1 MKKCYLIIPFFLL
14 IVFNGYSQDFGEVPD
29 ELLKMTSLPEDP
41 EEDAAVIF
49 DKITIKISKDF
60 YLMTERHV
68 RIKVFTEEGKKQA
81 NIELRIWYK
90 DVLDDIEA
98 ISISP
103 DGTEYELDDDNIF
116 TEKGELINK
125 VSFPIPGVEAGS
137 VFDYIYSIRS
147 EYISHLEPWSFQTDI
162 YTKYSEVKV
171 FLPKG
176 FAYKRLSSNLE
187 LYDFEERVE
196 EAFDPDN
203 IRQKL
208 AIFTWFCK
216 DLPGIKDEPY
226 TDNVEDN
233 YAKMRFV
240 LVAYKNEY
248 VHIKFAQTW
257 DDVATRIYKI
267 YEDLMDDDECESI
280 VKEIIQPESINLKK
294 ARLIYNYVSQNIK
307 TTEHKSLIGDYF
319 KEPAEVLKDKSGSSS
334 EKSMLLI
341 NMLRTAGLDA
351 KPVWISTK
359 KNGEVSTEF
368 CDGSQFNR
376 LICLLNEN
384 SKNYFL
390 YPVSSRS
397 PFGCLTPSTDVP
409 IGFLIEE
416 EKGTIISITPEQ
428 VVSAILI
435 NTNASINEDKTLKA
449 NTVIQYSGYAAL
461 DEYDILH
468 EKDHADY
475 VKDFLTKHFAEA
487 KLDTFF
493 YVDVDS
499 IARPLTLNLS
509 FSIPNYIEE
518 NEDLGY
524 FPVPFFS
531 ALEENPFIKP
541 KRSSPIDFEYA
552 FSKTEYL
559 KIELPKAYSASQI
572 PTKRKNLI
580 TDLGF
585 SQSYAKGDN
594 YIECTRTIGLRNKRL
609 LTRDYNRI
617 KSFYD
622 EVVSAS
628 RDQIVINKTVTPN

>member
-14 IVFNGYSQDFGEVPD
+14 IFFNNYSQDFGEVSD

-49 DKITIKISKDF
+49 DKITIKITNDF
-60 YLMTERHV
+60 YLITKRHV

-81 NIELRIWYK
+81 NIELKMWHK
-90 DVLDDIEA
+90 DVLDDVEA

-171 FLPKG
+171 YLPKG
-176 FAYKRLSSNLE
+176 FAYKRLSSHLE
-187 LYDFEERVE
+187 LYNFEERVE

-203 IRQKL
+203 TRQKL

-226 TDNVEDN
+226 TDNVEDS

-240 LVAYKNEY
+240 LVAYKNDY
-248 VHIKFAQTW
+248 VDIKFAQTW
-257 DDVATRIYKI
+257 DDVAKRIYKI
-267 YEDLMDDDECESI
+267 YDNLMDDDECEGI
-280 VKEIIQPESINLKK
+280 VKEIIQSENNSLNK
-294 ARLIYNYVSQNIK
+294 AKLIYNYVSQKIK
-307 TTEHKSLIGDYF
+307 TTDHKSLIGDSF
-319 KEPAEVLKDKSGSSS
+319 KEPSDVLNDKSGSSS

-359 KNGEVSTEF
+359 KNGVVSTDF

-376 LICLLNEN
+376 LICLLKDN

-390 YPVSSRS
+390 YPVSFRS

-416 EKGTIISITPEQ
+416 EKGTIITITPQQ
-428 VVSAILI
+428 VVSSIII
-435 NTNASINEDKTLKA
+435 NTNASISEDKTLKA

-461 DEYDILH
+461 DEYDVLV
-468 EKDHADY
+468 EKDPSDY
-475 VKDFLTKHFAEA
+475 VKDYLTKHFPEA

-499 IARPLTLNLS
+499 IVRPLTLNIS

-531 ALEENPFIKP
+531 ALKDNPFIKP
-541 KRSSPIDFEYA
+541 KRSNPIDFEYA
-552 FSKTEYL
+552 SSKTENV
-559 KIELPKAYSASQI
+559 KIELPKTYSISQI
-572 PTKRKNLI
+572 PNRRKNLI

-585 SQSYAKGDN
+585 NQSYAKGDN
-594 YIECTRTIGLRNKRL
+594 YFECSRTIGVGSKRL
-609 LTRDYNRI
+609 LVKNYSKI

-628 RDQIVINKTVTPN
+628 RDQIVISKTVTPN